1 MTGYVT
7 SQSVVFIASLKVKYE
22 IFFLE
27 LVNCTSSVSLSQDGV
42 CLLESGRGSSLE
54 LCRSLSPR
62 PMLKFVSLSQVG
74 VYLLELGRS
83 QILKMTRSIL
93 FEMGR
98 NALLALDRSPSLT
111 HSARSGSK
119 PLELLTELQ
128 FFKKME
134 HLSLLAGPLIEHVPH
149 IPQNGLLAHRAS
161 FDISCTPRLDGIAQL
176 PSQARRRQ
184 TPTRDFRYT

>member
-1 MTGYVT
+1 M
-7 SQSVVFIASLKVKYE
+7 FIASLKVKYE

-119 PLELLTELQ
+119 PLELLTNYSSLRRWSTCLSWQ
-128 FFKKME
+128 VPLLNMSHISPKM
-134 HLSLLAGPLIEHVPH
+134 
-149 IPQNGLLAHRAS
+149 
-161 FDISCTPRLDGIAQL
+161 
-176 PSQARRRQ
+176 
-184 TPTRDFRYT
+184 DF